1 MVPSSRKPTRSP
13 KNPFMATTTQFPVW
27 ATGRRKNSTAR
38 VRLIPGNGKFVI
50 NDRNLE
56 EFFGGHH
63 RSKWQ
68 VMRPFEVA
76 KVSAQYDVWVDVTG
90 GGVTGQAG
98 AVSHGLARA
107 FSQLDNAIRLSMRKE
122 GLLTRDSRMVE
133 RKKPGRPKA
142 RKRFQYSK
150 R

>member
-1 MVPSSRKPTRSP
+1 M
-13 KNPFMATTTQFPVW
+13 
-27 ATGRRKNSTAR
+27 
-38 VRLIPGNGKFVI
+38 IPGKGSFLI
-50 NDRNLE
+50 NDRSLDDY
-56 EFFGGHH
+56 FVGHH

-68 VMRPFEVA
+68 VMRPFETSRLGS
-76 KVSAQYDVWVDVTG
+76 KYDIFVDVVG

-98 AVSHGLARA
+98 AISHGLARA
-107 FSQLDNAIRLSMRKE
+107 FAKLDNGQRVAMRKE

>member
-1 MVPSSRKPTRSP
+1 MPTASI
-13 KNPFMATTTQFPVW
+13 AYPVW
-27 ATGRRKNSTAR
+27 STGRRKNATAR

-50 NDRNLE
+50 NEKNLE
-56 EFFGGHH
+56 EYFGGHA
-63 RSKWQ
+63 RSKWV

-76 KVSAQYDVWVDVTG
+76 KLGKQFDIWVDVMG
-90 GGVTGQAG
+90 GGIHGQAG
-98 AVSHGLARA
+98 AISHGVARA
-107 FSQLDNAIRLSMRKE
+107 FAQLENPMRIAMRKE

-133 RKKPGRPKA
+133 RKKSGQPKA